1 MENLLKVLQEIEE
14 QDFKVVSSRGS
25 LSLQQTQRNET
36 KARLLEALYDDMKD
50 FLDEQGY
57 AVYMTS
63 YGPVVEILN
72 SGVESQVLDLDKTC
86 SGFISIQLDAVMK
99 NLDINAAV
107 DEQDYLHLKEQ
118 KQLRAA
124 EKEKAK
130 RAKTLRDAEIRAE
143 KARMR
148 EAEMARIEAMKRSKE
163 SQ

>member
-1 MENLLKVLQEIEE
+1 MENLLQVLQEIEE
-14 QDFKVVSSRGS
+14 QNFKVVSSRGS

-36 KARLLEALYDDMKD
+36 KARLLEAIYDDVKD

-57 AVYMTS
+57 TVYMTS
-63 YGPVVEILN
+63 YGPVIEVLN

-86 SGFISIQLDAVMK
+86 SGFIPIQLDAVMK

-107 DEQDYLHLKEQ
+107 DEQDYLHLQEQ
-118 KQLRAA
+118 KRLRAE
-124 EKEKAK
+124 EKERAK

-148 EAEMARIEAMKRSKE
+148 EAEMARIEAIKRQKE